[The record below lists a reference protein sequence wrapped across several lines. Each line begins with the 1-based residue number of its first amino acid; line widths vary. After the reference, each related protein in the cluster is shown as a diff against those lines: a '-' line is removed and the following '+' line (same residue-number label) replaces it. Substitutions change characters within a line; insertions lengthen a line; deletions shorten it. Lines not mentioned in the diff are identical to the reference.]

1 VGYDNHRRRA
11 GRCADRVTT
20 LDGVTLPAH
29 PPLLPEGVRR
39 HLSELAAAVLGDLD
53 AQDVP
58 ASLQKVRAFAP
69 ARRARAGIGP
79 LSVALDRDTAFRQHV
94 AAAWRALH
102 EDLGAAIDAGSIPAA
117 TDPAPALS
125 GVYLLRPPRWEGM
138 IDTLA
143 TAVEQVGAHVA
154 VAQSEAALRAE
165 LKTAREEADRLR
177 EVLSREQ
184 TRIVAL
190 EEELAAARRETRKQ
204 RSDADRARA
213 QIRDVLAEVAAER
226 ERLQEQARTQQEAS
240 REAAERVQQA
250 AERLEHSRRAEREG
264 RSLADARLR
273 LLLDTVVEAAS
284 GLRRELALPPADL
297 HPADLVTPAPA
308 GPGAMPGV
316 VAPSGHGR
324 PPQDPGLL
332 VQLLALPQV
341 HLIVD
346 GYNVTKS
353 GYGSLPLSEQR
364 RRLLHGLTALAARTG
379 AEVTCCFD
387 GAEVDAAGAW
397 RSRGV
402 RVLFSQ
408 AGTTADDLVRRLVR
422 AEPQGRPVVVVS
434 TDGEV
439 ARGAR
444 SAGAHPVPSEALL
457 RLLARG

>member
-1 VGYDNHRRRA
+1 
-11 GRCADRVTT
+11 VTP
-20 LDGVTLPAH
+20 PAQT
-29 PPLLPEGVRR
+29 PLLPESVRR
-39 HLSELAAAVLGDLD
+39 HLSELAAAVLGELD
-53 AQDVP
+53 ALQVP
-58 ASLQKVRAFAP
+58 PSLQRVRAFAP

-79 LSVALDRDTAFRQHV
+79 LSVALDRDATFRQQV

-102 EDLGAAIDAGSIPAA
+102 EDLAAAIDAGSIPAA
-117 TDPAPALS
+117 SDPSLALS
-125 GVYLLRPPRWEGM
+125 GVYLLRPAQWESM
-138 IDTLA
+138 IDTLV
-143 TAVEQVGAHVA
+143 TAVEQMGAHVA

-165 LKTAREEADRLR
+165 AKTAREECDRLR
-177 EVLSREQ
+177 ELLDRQQSK
-184 TRIVAL
+184 TAAL
-190 EEELAAARRETRKQ
+190 EEELAAARREIRKQ

-213 QIRDVLAEVAAER
+213 QARGVLAEVALER
-226 ERLQEQARTQQEAS
+226 EQLQEQARSHQAAS

-250 AERLEHSRRAEREG
+250 AEHLEHSRRADREG

-284 GLRRELALPPADL
+284 GLRRELALPPAEL
-297 HPADLVTPAPA
+297 HPADLVTPSPA
-308 GPGAMPGV
+308 APGAMPGAV
-316 VAPSGHGR
+316 LPSHRGQPAH
-324 PPQDPGLL
+324 DPGLL

-353 GYGSLPLSEQR
+353 GYGSLPLAEQR
-364 RRLLHGLTALAARTG
+364 RRLLDGLAALAARTG

-408 AGTTADDLVRRLVR
+408 AGTTADDLVLRLVR
-422 AEPQGRPVVVVS
+422 AEPPGRAVVVVS

-444 SAGAHPVPSEALL
+444 TGGAHPVPAQALL

>member
-1 VGYDNHRRRA
+1 MGYDNRRRRA
-11 GRCADRVTT
+11 GRVADRVTT
-20 LDGVTLPAH
+20 LGGVTLPAH
-29 PPLLPEGVRR
+29 SPLLPEGVRR
-39 HLSELAAAVLGDLD
+39 HLSELAATVLGELD
-53 AQDVP
+53 VPDVP
-58 ASLQKVRAFAP
+58 ASLLKVRAFAP
-69 ARRARAGIGP
+69 ARRAKAGIGP
-79 LSVALDRDTAFRQHV
+79 LSVALDRDPTFRQHV
-94 AAAWRALH
+94 AAAWRSLH

-117 TDPAPALS
+117 TDPALALA
-125 GVYLLRPPRWEGM
+125 GVYLLRPPEWEGLV
-138 IDTLA
+138 DTLA
-143 TAVEQVGAHVA
+143 GAVEQVGAHVA

-165 LKTAREEADRLR
+165 LKTAREEADRLHELLNR
-177 EVLSREQ
+177 Q
-184 TRIVAL
+184 QARITAF
-190 EEELAAARRETRKQ
+190 EEELASARREIRKQ

-213 QIRDVLAEVAAER
+213 QARDALAEVAAER
-226 ERLQEQARTQQEAS
+226 EQLQEQARTHQAAS
-240 REAAERVQQA
+240 LEAAERAQRA
-250 AERLEHSRRAEREG
+250 ADRLEHSRRAEREG

-273 LLLDTVVEAAS
+273 LLMDTVVEAAT

-297 HPADLVTPAPA
+297 HPADLVTPSPA
-308 GPGAMPGV
+308 APGAMPG
-316 VAPSGHGR
+316 ALTPSDRGQ

-353 GYGSLPLSEQR
+353 GYGTLPLAEQR
-364 RRLLHGLTALAARTG
+364 RRLLDGLTALAARTG

-408 AGTTADDLVRRLVR
+408 AGTTADDLIRRLVR
-422 AEPQGRPVVVVS
+422 AEPQGRPVVVIS

-444 SAGAHPVPSEALL
+444 SAAAHPIPSEALL